1 MGRDGWEA
9 IAGEW
14 LGWTRTPGHD
24 AYWEYREAFFSLV
37 PAPGTATL
45 EVGCG
50 EGRVTRDLAARGHR
64 VTALDASP
72 TLLAAAAE
80 AHPEGTYVGGCAE
93 ALPFPDAAFDLVVAH
108 NVLMDVDDMPRAVA
122 EAARVLAPGGR
133 LCVAVTHPFADAGR
147 WDGDGDDAP
156 FVVRGSYLDPG
167 WFEERIV
174 RDGLAMTFAGHTFP
188 LSAYGDALERAGL
201 LVEAL
206 REPRA
211 TARVADAPRWRR
223 IPMFLHFRAVKPPVA

>member
-1 MGRDGWEA
+1 MGQDGWEA

-14 LGWTRTPGHD
+14 LGWTRTTGHD
-24 AYWEYREAFFSLV
+24 AYWEYRAAFFSLV
-37 PAPGTATL
+37 PAPGAATL

-50 EGRVTRDLAARGHR
+50 EGRVARDLAARGHR
-64 VTALDASP
+64 VTGLDASP

-80 AHPEGTYVGGCAE
+80 AHPEGAYVSGRAE

-108 NVLMDVDDMPRAVA
+108 NVLMDVEDMPRAVA

-147 WDGDGDDAP
+147 WEGDGDDAP

-167 WFEERIV
+167 WREDRIV
-174 RDGLAMTFAGHTFP
+174 RDGLGMTFAGHTFP

-211 TARVADAPRWRR
+211 TARVAGAPRWRR
-223 IPMFLHFRAVKPPVA
+223 IPMFLHLRALKPPVP